1 MCAGAGAASEAP
13 EAPLQRKPLETSRET
28 ATRPRHDHGGRRD
41 PRGSGTPLFSLITLG
56 RCLGEEP
63 RTRSRP
69 SSTFPGPAHLA
80 EPRLVCHAPGPTNGA
95 PLPAPGHEKPC
106 CPAPLPRPGC
116 AGSLPALLPEANPPL
131 DLPTNPARGHFCS
144 PIQNVRLSQPGPAL
158 PPANEPTRLS
168 GPNTMNQDPRPGRT
182 CHHVSPSRLSLD
194 PAVSWLRFSPR
205 TIYRATV
212 SWLPSPPPTTRPPSR
227 GPRPRARLE
236 SAPTAAP
243 SFSSSASAGRLLR
256 PRSEVTV
263 GTALPPAPASSAI
276 KWILLVG
283 PGAQRLSD
291 LLAPH
296 GTRSA
301 MEGET
306 GSFWPPKC

>member
-13 EAPLQRKPLETSRET
+13 EAPLQRKPLETSQET

-41 PRGSGTPLFSLITLG
+41 PRGSGNPLFSLITLG

-116 AGSLPALLPEANPPL
+116 AGSPPALPPEANPPL

-205 TIYRATV
+205 TIYWATV

-227 GPRPRARLE
+227 GHVQGHVWSRHPPL
-236 SAPTAAP
+236 
-243 SFSSSASAGRLLR
+243 
-256 PRSEVTV
+256 
-263 GTALPPAPASSAI
+263 LPPSPAQPPQVDSLDHAQKSPWGQPSLRLPHRQPSSGSS
-276 KWILLVG
+276 WWV
-283 PGAQRLSD
+283 QV
-291 LLAPH
+291 
-296 GTRSA
+296 RSV
-301 MEGET
+301 
-306 GSFWPPKC
+306 